1 MNEDEYRPLPQEVE
15 IRKSS
20 IEGVG
25 LFAKEPIRAN
35 STLGVTH
42 VANEQ
47 FQHGFVRTPLGG
59 FVNHS
64 DNYNCVIEDVFD
76 LKCIR
81 TIKDIMPDEE
91 LTVKYRLYTPK
102 IKEVL

>member
-1 MNEDEYRPLPQEVE
+1 MNDSYRPLPDEVE
-15 IRKSS
+15 IRQSV

-25 LFAKEPIRAN
+25 LFAKEPIRVN
-35 STLGVTH
+35 TTLGVTH

-59 FVNHS
+59 FINHS
-64 DNYNCVIEDVFD
+64 ETPNCVIEDVFN
-76 LKCIR
+76 LKCIK

-91 LTVKYRLYTPK
+91 LTVEYQLYTPK

>member
-1 MNEDEYRPLPQEVE
+1 MMDSYRPLPDEVE
-15 IRKSS
+15 IRQSV

-25 LFAKEPIRAN
+25 LFAKEPIRVN
-35 STLGVTH
+35 TTLGVTH

-59 FVNHS
+59 FINHS
-64 DNYNCVIEDVFD
+64 DNPNCVIEDVFN
-76 LKCIR
+76 LKCIK

-91 LTVKYRLYTPK
+91 LTVEYQLYTVK

>member
-1 MNEDEYRPLPQEVE
+1 MSYRPLPDCLTINQSE
-15 IRKSS
+15 

-59 FVNHS
+59 FINHS
-64 DNYNCVIEDVFD
+64 ETPNCVIEDVFN
-76 LKCIR
+76 LKCIK

-91 LTVKYRLYTPK
+91 LTVEYQLYTVK